1 MNYHGHHVLVLGL
14 GLTGLSLALWLKKKG
29 ADVVVAD
36 TRDSPPK
43 LADLRRADPDIP
55 VRLGAW
61 DETLF
66 FGIDMV
72 AISPGLN
79 INDRAF
85 APARSRHISI
95 VGDIELFAR
104 ELPPSQKVIAI
115 TGSNG
120 KSTVTALSGALCRS
134 AGLTTVVAGN
144 IGKPVLEVL
153 ADAEASGTH
162 PDVYVLELSSFQLE
176 TTSSLMPSVATVL
189 NVSPNHL
196 DWHGDFDEYVR
207 AKSRIFLN
215 GGRQVLNR
223 DDPLSMAM
231 AMQGGGDERGGAG
244 ETGDGREGHVDLV
257 TFGAEPPSAATQ
269 WGLRRAANGAEW
281 LARGDR
287 DLIPASALTL
297 TGRHNALNALAA
309 LALVDAIGV
318 DGTAHLATVSS
329 FRGLPHRM
337 THVADVADV
346 AYIDDSKSTT
356 VASTIAALEGMGRK
370 SVLIAGGDGKGQD
383 FTPLVPAVREHARA
397 VVVVGRD
404 GPLVEHA
411 LRASGVDIA
420 RADSLERAVAM
431 ANRLARPGDAVLLS
445 PACAS
450 WDMFR
455 DYGERGDRFV
465 QAVGA
470 LPIESNSAS
479 GTASGSATGSA
490 TGSAS
495 ESERQHA

>member
-1 MNYHGHHVLVLGL
+1 MNYQGHHILVLGL
-14 GLTGLSLALWLKKKG
+14 GLTGLSLALWLKRKG

-36 TRDSPPK
+36 TRDDPPK

-79 INDRAF
+79 INDPAF
-85 APARSRHISI
+85 APARKRHIPI

-104 ELPPSQKVIAI
+104 ELPASQTVIAI

-120 KSTVTALSGALCRS
+120 KSTVTALSGAVCRS
-134 AGLTTVVAGN
+134 AGLATVVAGN
-144 IGKPVLEVL
+144 IGRPVLEVL
-153 ADAEASGTH
+153 TDAEAAGRH

-176 TTSSLMPSVATVL
+176 TTSSLVPTVATVL

-196 DWHGDFDEYVR
+196 DWHGDLDEYIR
-207 AKSRIFLN
+207 AKSRIFIN

-231 AMQGGGDERGGAG
+231 QADSDA
-244 ETGDGREGHVDLV
+244 V
-257 TFGAEPPSAATQ
+257 TFGVDAPANATQ
-269 WGLRRAANGAEW
+269 WGLRPMTNGSGEW
-281 LARGDR
+281 LAQGDR
-287 DLIPASALTL
+287 DLLPANALTL

-318 DGTAHLATVSS
+318 DGSAHLAAVAS

-337 THVADVADV
+337 THVADVARV

-356 VASTIAALEGMGRK
+356 VASTIAALAGMGRK

-411 LRASGVDIA
+411 LRASGIDIE
-420 RADSLERAVAM
+420 RADSLERAVSM

-465 QAVGA
+465 QAVRA
-470 LPIESNSAS
+470 LPVERESD
-479 GTASGSATGSA
+479 
-490 TGSAS
+490 S
-495 ESERQHA
+495 ESGRESGRPHA